1 MTPWQLRQAVGTLRA
16 GGIIA
21 YPTETVFGLG
31 CDPLNFS
38 AIEDLL
44 TLKQRPIKKGLI
56 LIGAQ
61 LEHLLPYIDIADAE
75 LLNKLTTTTLRPT
88 TWVVPAHKRT
98 PVWLTGQHSSI
109 AVRLTSHPIAAE
121 LCTMFDS
128 AIVSTSA
135 NPAGHPPARTSLSV
149 NRYFHGRLNYLLHS
163 ASKLDNKPSQIRD
176 LLSNKVFRSV

>member
-31 CDPLNFS
+31 CDPLNPD
-38 AIEDLL
+38 AIKYLL
-44 TLKQRPIKKGLI
+44 ALKRRPIKKGLI

-61 LEHLLPYIDIADAE
+61 LEHLLPYIDVVDAE
-75 LLNKLTTTTLRPT
+75 LLDKLKTTTLRPT
-88 TWVVPAHKRT
+88 TWVVPAHKHT
-98 PVWLTGQHSSI
+98 PAWLTGQHDSI
-109 AVRLTSHPIAAE
+109 AVRLTSHPIAGE
-121 LCTMFDS
+121 LCTLFGG

-135 NPAGHPPARTSLSV
+135 NPAGHPPARSSLSV
-149 NRYFHGRLNYLLHS
+149 NRYFHGQLDYLLHS

-176 LLSNKVFRSV
+176 LLSDKVFRSV